1 MGRSDG
7 KMKRVYAREEVCMGC
22 GLCEVHC
29 AVQHSASRDIV
40 KAFKRERP
48 RATSRVRV
56 ERQGHIS
63 FALQCRHC
71 PEPLCAYSCLTGALS
86 KRGPIVEHDES
97 RCIGCW
103 TCVAVCPYGALKVDL
118 SAGKVQGKCDLCP
131 GLDTPACVN
140 NCPNEALVYE

>member
-1 MGRSDG
+1 MR
-7 KMKRVYAREEVCMGC
+7 RVYAREEVCMGC

-29 AVQHSASRDIV
+29 TVQHSSSKNII

-56 ERQGHIS
+56 EHRGFVS

-86 KRGPIVEHDES
+86 KRGGIVEHDES
-97 RCIGCW
+97 RCIG
-103 TCVAVCPYGALKVDL
+103 ALRVDA

-131 GLDTPACVN
+131 GLDMPACVAH
-140 NCPNEALVYE
+140 CPNEALVFE